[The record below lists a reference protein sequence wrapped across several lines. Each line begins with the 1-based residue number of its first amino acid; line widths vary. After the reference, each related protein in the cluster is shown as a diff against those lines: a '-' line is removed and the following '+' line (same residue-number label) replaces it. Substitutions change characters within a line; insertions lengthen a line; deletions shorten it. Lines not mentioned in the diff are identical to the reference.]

1 MDIID
6 LFFPRQVKCIF
17 CGRETKEYG
26 ICEDCYDHLPFVEP
40 PYCVKCGGHVI
51 GKGHVCVEC
60 KKKETEIDS
69 CYSVL
74 YDIDDVAKKIVSF
87 KQSGAKYLGESFAY
101 LIEDKFKQI
110 NERIDMI
117 IPVPISE
124 RRLKERGYNQSEILC
139 NELPKD
145 LVKTDVF
152 ARIEDTPHQT
162 GLGRSNRLSNLKGA
176 FKVLDKKSIKGN
188 VVLILDDI
196 YTTGSTL
203 NECARTLKSA
213 GAKKVIGLTLAR
225 AKPKMEKVLGSL
237 ENKS

>member
-1 MDIID
+1 
-6 LFFPRQVKCIF
+6 
-17 CGRETKEYG
+17 
-26 ICEDCYDHLPFVEP
+26 
-40 PYCVKCGGHVI
+40 
-51 GKGHVCVEC
+51 
-60 KKKETEIDS
+60 
-69 CYSVL
+69 
-74 YDIDDVAKKIVSF
+74 
-87 KQSGAKYLGESFAY
+87 
-101 LIEDKFKQI
+101 
-110 NERIDMI
+110 MI

-145 LVKTDVF
+145 LVKTEVF

-237 ENKS
+237 ENKA